1 MAESSIPL
9 LETKLHAPRRRGVL
23 ARPRLR
29 ERLDR
34 RDQPALTLVSA
45 AAGFGKTT
53 LLTEWFAD
61 GSATAWLSLD
71 AGDNDP
77 ALFWTYVVAAIETAA
92 PGAMA
97 GARALVDTP
106 RPSMDAVVATLLNDL
121 QALDHELVVVFDDYH
136 VIESPEIHESLTFL
150 LGHLPAHAHLVIAS
164 RSDPP
169 LPLATL
175 RARGELLEV
184 RAADLRFT
192 NDETA
197 AYLQDAMDLTLAP
210 ADVERLEA
218 RTEGWIAALQLAALS
233 LQGRDDPAGFIADF
247 AGDDRFIL
255 DYLVGEVL
263 DRQSDE
269 VRRFLLDTS
278 ILSRLTG
285 DLCDAVTD
293 GTGGRRTLEALERS
307 NLFLVPLDDRRTWY
321 RYHHLFAEVLRARLL
336 DEDPGRV
343 PVLHR
348 RASAWYDAHGDPA
361 DAIAHALAGEDVEA
375 AARLIELAA
384 PALRRH
390 RQDATLRRWFDALP
404 EEVFVDRPVLAIG
417 LVGTRMVTGDP
428 TGVEPLLQLVEAALA
443 DPATAI
449 YVDRDEYERL
459 PAQLAVQRA
468 GLCLLEGDLDGAVAH
483 ATRVLELAEPTDHLR
498 RGAAAALLGLA
509 LWAEGDLQAA
519 ERRYAEAIGDLIAA
533 DHLPDMLGCSLALAD
548 IQMAQGRL
556 GDAARTFESGLR
568 WTTEHPGLRGA
579 ADMHVGLSEVL
590 IERNELAA
598 AARHMEASRELGEA
612 AGLPQHPY
620 RWRVTMA
627 RLRRA
632 DGDLDGALDL
642 LAEAEP
648 LYNTDYSPRVRPV
661 AALRARVHLARGDLD
676 AAEAWVQQRGLSAA
690 DELTYLQEFEHITL
704 ARTLIARHVVAGDL
718 GALEDALGLLDR
730 LLGAAEAGGRNG
742 SAIEILVLRAA
753 TLQARG
759 DLPDA
764 TAALRDA
771 LARAE
776 PEGYV
781 RIFLHAGP
789 AVPALLASVVT
800 QDPADG
806 HGRRV
811 LAALETTAGPPPPP
825 PPPSSPSASPLVD
838 PLSARELDVLR
849 LLRSDLSGPEIAGEL
864 LVSLNT
870 FRTHTK
876 NIYAKLGVNN
886 RREAIRRAAELGL

>member
-77 ALFWTYVVAAIETAA
+77 ALFWTYLVAALETAA
-92 PGAMA
+92 PGTVAA
-97 GARALVDTP
+97 ARALVDTP
-106 RPSMDAVVATLLNDL
+106 RPSIDAVVATLLNDL
-121 QALDHELVVVFDDYH
+121 QALDHELVVVLDDYH
-136 VIESPEIHESLTFL
+136 VIESPEIHESLTYL
-150 LGHLPAHAHLVIAS
+150 LGHLPAHVHLVIAS

-175 RARGELLEV
+175 RARGELLEI

-210 ADVERLEA
+210 ADVERLET

-263 DRQSDE
+263 DRQSEE

-336 DEDPGRV
+336 DEDPARV
-343 PVLHR
+343 PVLHG

-384 PALRRH
+384 PAMRRH

-417 LVGTRMVTGDP
+417 LVGSRMVTGDP
-428 TGVEPLLQLVEAALA
+428 TGVEPLLQLVEAALT
-443 DPATAI
+443 DPATAV

-509 LWAEGDLQAA
+509 HWAEGDLAAA
-519 ERRYAEAIGDLIAA
+519 ELRYAEAVDDLIAA

-548 IQMAQGRL
+548 IQMAQGQL

-568 WTTEHPGLRGA
+568 WTAEHPGLRGA

-676 AAEAWVQQRGLSAA
+676 AAEAWVQQRGLTAA

-704 ARTLIARHVVAGDL
+704 ARTLIARPVVAGDP
-718 GALEDALGLLDR
+718 GALDAALGLLDR

-753 TLQARG
+753 ALQARG
-759 DLPDA
+759 DLPGA

-811 LAALETTAGPPPPP
+811 LAALETMAGPP
-825 PPPSSPSASPLVD
+825 PPPSSPAASPLVD